1 MYELE
6 LAIKE
11 MSNSERHRG
20 LISVARMLL
29 D

>member
-11 MSNSERHRG
+11 VSGSERYRG